1 MELIYLKGEMTMSIT
16 AKELAKKLN
25 ISPAAISM
33 ALNHK
38 PGVNTATRQ
47 KILDAA
53 QKYGYDFTRISQ
65 KITVHGAVYLI
76 IYKKHGAV
84 VADTPF
90 FAQLSE
96 GITLG
101 CKKENF
107 NLKVT
112 YIYEDEDN
120 TERQI
125 EDLRVSDCLGVIL
138 LGTEMTA
145 ADIRPFLKLDIPV
158 VLLDTYFEELSCDS
172 ILINNIQGAYIA
184 ASYLIKKC
192 GGQPGY
198 LHSSYPIQNFTE
210 RADGFYNAIRAAG
223 LPVSKSVV
231 HSLTP
236 SVEGAYADMCEILK
250 KGERLASSYFADND
264 LIATGAMK
272 AFKEFHYRVPEDIS
286 VTGFDDLPIS
296 TVIEPNLTTVNVPK
310 KYMGEIAA
318 RRIISLIRDPHQ
330 PPVKTEISTTLV
342 KRRSVCLAHSPQK

>member
-1 MELIYLKGEMTMSIT
+1 MTMSIT

-25 ISPAAISM
+25 ISPAAVSM

-38 PGVNTATRQ
+38 PGVSTATRQ

-53 QKYGYDFTRISQ
+53 QRYGYDFTRISQ
-65 KITVHGAVYLI
+65 KMTASGAVYLI

-90 FAQLSE
+90 FSQLSE

-107 NLKVT
+107 NLKVS
-112 YIYEDEDN
+112 YIYENEEN
-120 TERQI
+120 VERQI
-125 EDLRVSDCLGVIL
+125 EDLRTSDCCGIIL

-158 VLLDTYFEELSCDS
+158 VLLDTYFEELACDS

-192 GGQPGY
+192 PGQPGY
-198 LHSSYPIQNFTE
+198 LHSSYPIQNFSQ
-210 RADGFYNAIRAAG
+210 RGDGFYNAIRAAG

-231 HSLTP
+231 HRLTP

-250 KGERLASSYFADND
+250 RGERLASSYFADND
-264 LIATGAMK
+264 LIAAGAIK
-272 AFKEFHYRVPEDIS
+272 AFKAFHYRIPEDIS

-296 TVIEPNLTTVNVPK
+296 GVIEPNLTTINVPK
-310 KYMGEIAA
+310 KYMGEMAA
-318 RRIISLIRDPHQ
+318 QRIIALIKNPHQ
-330 PPVKTEISTTLV
+330 PPVKTEISTTLIR
-342 KRRSVCLAHSPQK
+342 RRSVRTRA